1 MRGFFTK
8 KKIIWTI
15 IILIIV
21 GGGVYFL
28 TKGKDNSAN
37 IQTARVTR
45 QDLKQTVLT
54 TGQVVSALNLN
65 LSFQGSGVVKEVN
78 VTAGTKVKAG
88 DVLAIFNQAS
98 AQASLV
104 SARGSLA
111 QAQANY
117 QKVLTGATKEQ
128 INVSQKAVNA
138 AQVAY
143 NNSLSQ
149 LTNTEQSSAA
159 AISQAQNTLDDLQS
173 PTTQSDNKR
182 SDIIIT
188 ITNQLNSIQSA
199 LDKENQI
206 LTDNNL
212 KDTFAV
218 TNSTSLSDFKTSYNQ
233 VQPLLNIANAS
244 LASAKNY
251 KSDININQ
259 AVNDTINALSQSV
272 TTLNYCY
279 SALQSSITSSKLS
292 QTQLDA
298 YKATINSELTGENS
312 GISTVRAA
320 RQSLT
325 DALTAAQNAV
335 TNARLSA
342 TQQITAAKNQI
353 NSTHAALL
361 QAQATLAQLQA
372 KAQTADLNAAQA
384 QILSAQ
390 GQVDAATAALDNTVL
405 KAPADGTIT
414 QVDIKVGEQATAMQ
428 EVMVLQD
435 INTLHVEA
443 YVSEANVAYLKIGQ
457 PVEYTFDS
465 LGPDRRFNGKILT
478 INPASTV
485 ISGVVDYLVKAD
497 FPNIP
502 EIKPGMTANM
512 TILVESKSSS
522 LAIPSSA
529 VINQNGQQYIRLID
543 NPQTKTYHQVEIKT
557 DLQADGGLVEVT
569 AGLSEG
575 QELVTYIKP

>member
-8 KKIIWTI
+8 KRIIWAI
-15 IILIIV
+15 IILIII
-21 GGGVYFL
+21 GGGAYFL

-37 IQTARVTR
+37 IQTARVSR

-78 VTAGTKVKAG
+78 VIAGTKVKAG

-117 QKVLTGATKEQ
+117 QKVFTGATKEQ

-143 NNSLSQ
+143 NNALSQ
-149 LTNTEQSSAA
+149 LANTEQSSAA
-159 AISQAQNTLDDLQS
+159 SISQAQNTLADLQS

-182 SDIIIT
+182 SAIIVT
-188 ITNQLNSIQSA
+188 ITNQLTSIQSA

-206 LTDNNL
+206 LDDNNL
-212 KDTFAV
+212 KETFAV
-218 TNSTSLSDFKTSYNQ
+218 ANPSSLSDFKNTYTQ

-244 LASAKNY
+244 LNTARNY
-251 KSDININQ
+251 KSDSNINQ
-259 AVNDTINALSQSV
+259 AVNDAVSALNQSIKS
-272 TTLNYCY
+272 LNYCY
-279 SALQSSITSSKLS
+279 SALQNSITSSKLS
-292 QTQLDA
+292 QTQLDT
-298 YKATINSELTGENS
+298 YKSVISGELTNENS
-312 GISTVRAA
+312 GISTVRTA
-320 RQSLT
+320 RQALT
-325 DALTAAQNAV
+325 DALTAAQNTV
-335 TNARLSA
+335 TNTSLSA

-353 NSTHAALL
+353 NSAHAALL
-361 QAQATLAQLQA
+361 QAQATLGQLQA
-372 KAQTADLNAAQA
+372 KAQTADLNAAKA

-390 GQVDAATAALDNTVL
+390 GQVDAATAALDNTIL

-428 EVMVLQD
+428 EVMILQD

-497 FPNIP
+497 FPNIS

-512 TILVESKSSS
+512 TILVDSKSNS
-522 LAIPSSA
+522 LAVPSSA

-543 NPQTKTYHQVEIKT
+543 NPQTKTYHQIEVQT
-557 DLQADGGLVEVT
+557 GLQADGGLVEVT